1 MNKIIWAN
9 VFNPVV
15 PCIGDYGAS
24 FIING
29 TGIGHMFGC
38 SKMTFIT
45 ITAMDGTKFY
55 ADYRTGRILGRNM
68 DHVSKACLA
77 KQSDKELDSWVDNY
91 RKTLDLGLH
100 EAKIKL
106 VAKSEFWDILQC
118 RG

>member
-24 FIING
+24 FVING
-29 TGIGHMFGC
+29 TGIGHMGGN
-38 SKMTFIT
+38 SKLTFFT
-45 ITAMDGTKFY
+45 IKAMDGTKFY
-55 ADYRTGRILGRNM
+55 VDYRTGRILGRNM
-68 DHVSKACLA
+68 DAVSKALLV
-77 KQSDKELDSWVDNY
+77 KQSDEEAKTWVDNY

-106 VAKSEFWDILQC
+106 VPKSEFWDILQC